1 VLTGQLGFRDDRG
14 QIGDLAADVALEPV
28 ADYAPV
34 HGAQVWCR
42 VAGGAGDQQVAMA
55 AVGAGEQRGGADGRV
70 GRAEGGCD
78 HGGHPLAMVHA
89 RFGLVEVVPLA
100 AGCELCDGQHI
111 CQAAERPLR
120 AKQCAQ
126 PRRHIARSNPAALR
140 GGSRRDARGSLPA
153 EHSGRVHV
161 HLSHRG

>member
-70 GRAEGGCD
+70 GRADGGCD

-126 PRRHIARSNPAALR
+126 PADTSPGVTLRRSGAVLVVTR
-140 GGSRRDARGSLPA
+140 PA